1 MNDHPLAC
9 CHLLVKTNI
18 EILMWIYAARSA
30 MEIRHICLEMPVWK
44 RAIASPRG
52 SAAASLLKNTSS
64 LVTSKP
70 KSSLM
75 LFIFKCSPLDRRH
88 LVLRPSHGAL
98 RLCLT
103 CLADTKAAG
112 SRQRHVWEFVT
123 IPNTHAHRGCLHTY
137 RSVEMTVAVVNV
149 RGSAVE
155 ESHRNETVIG
165 LKRCKGINLSE
176 ITRIGRAGGRHKCR
190 PPFAFIWLF
199 ACFKLSNQLL
209 LSMPNNPS
217 LLISLIINITQ
228 NYSNVHI

>member
-18 EILMWIYAARSA
+18 EILMWIYAVRSA

-64 LVTSKP
+64 SVTSKP

-88 LVLRPSHGAL
+88 LVPRPSHGAL

-123 IPNTHAHRGCLHTY
+123 IPNTHAQRGCLHTY
-137 RSVEMTVAVVNV
+137 GSVETTVAVVNV
-149 RGSAVE
+149 CGSAVE
-155 ESHRNETVIG
+155 ESRRNETVIG
-165 LKRCKGINLSE
+165 LKRCKGINLDSE
-176 ITRIGRAGGRHKCR
+176 ITRSWWVGGANVGHLSH
-190 PPFAFIWLF
+190 LF
-199 ACFKLSNQLL
+199 RWFFFF
-209 LSMPNNPS
+209 
-217 LLISLIINITQ
+217 
-228 NYSNVHI
+228 